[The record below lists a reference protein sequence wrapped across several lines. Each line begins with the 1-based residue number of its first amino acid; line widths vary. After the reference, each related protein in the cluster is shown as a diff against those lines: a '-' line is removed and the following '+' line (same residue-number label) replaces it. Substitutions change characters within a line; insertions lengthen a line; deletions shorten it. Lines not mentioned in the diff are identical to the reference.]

1 MGRPRSTPGKTPL
14 LFRLT
19 VRRTAGNRL
28 LEAMGRRT
36 AVSARVVNGGGVVQ
50 AAGYI
55 SSETIS
61 RVERGRFEPAMTT
74 VVAIASALG
83 VSIDGLVGSGQPDQL
98 PQAPKSPLAGR
109 LVTVASMLDD
119 STQAALLAFVE
130 QLAKRDRRRR
140 AAKSQL

>member
-1 MGRPRSTPGKTPL
+1 MA
-14 LFRLT
+14 
-19 VRRTAGNRL
+19 VRETLATNVRAARDRAGL
-28 LEAMGRRT
+28 
-36 AVSARVVNGGGVVQ
+36 SQ
-50 AAGYI
+50 AALAERCGV
-55 SSETIS
+55 STETIS

-83 VSIDGLVGSGQPDQL
+83 VSIDGLVGSGQPDQR

>member
-1 MGRPRSTPGKTPL
+1 
-14 LFRLT
+14 
-19 VRRTAGNRL
+19 
-28 LEAMGRRT
+28 
-36 AVSARVVNGGGVVQ
+36 
-50 AAGYI
+50 
-55 SSETIS
+55 
-61 RVERGRFEPAMTT
+61 MTT